1 MARLPSIQA
10 LQAFEAT
17 ARRLSVK
24 HAAAELHLTAGAVS
38 RQVQTLE
45 GQLGVALF
53 RRGHRKLD
61 LTPAGESYLAE
72 IAPPLAA
79 LQAAGE
85 RLRAGAVAPAVA
97 IVAYPTFAVRWL
109 IPRWGRFLDAHPEI
123 DLSLTTSLNPMD
135 FVAGD
140 ADLAIRVA
148 RAGDEGAPRL
158 MDVDLFPVAAP
169 AVAAR
174 LTDAAGLADET
185 LLHGTPRPDDWPRW
199 LASAGVQGV
208 DGRRGLRFESL
219 NLAYQAAIE
228 GLGVAIG
235 FGGLVADDLDAGRL
249 AQPFAHVRR
258 SGRAICLAKT
268 GRRPETPEVRVVRDW
283 LLAEAAVSSAR
294 SAASAGSAP

>member
-24 HAAAELHLTAGAVS
+24 HAAAELNLTAGAVS

-53 RRGHRKLD
+53 RRGHRKID
-61 LTPAGESYLAE
+61 LTPAGVAYLAE

-79 LQAAGE
+79 LHAAGE
-85 RLRAGAVAPAVA
+85 RLRAGAAAPAVA

-123 DLSLTTSLNPMD
+123 DLSLSTSLNPID

-148 RAGDEGAPRL
+148 NAGVAGACKL
-158 MDVDLFPVAAP
+158 MEVDLFPVAAP

-174 LTDAAGLADET
+174 LTDTSDLSRAT
-185 LLHGTPRPDDWPRW
+185 LLHSAPRPDDWPRW
-199 LASAGVQGV
+199 LESAGAIDV
-208 DGRRGLRFESL
+208 DGSRGLRFESL

-228 GLGVAIG
+228 GLGVAVG
-235 FGGLVADDLDAGRL
+235 LSALVAEDLAAGRL
-249 AQPFAHVRR
+249 VRPFAHARR
-258 SGRAICLAKT
+258 SSRAFYLATT
-268 GRRPETPEVRVVRDW
+268 GRRPETSQLRIVRDW
-283 LLAEAAVSSAR
+283 LIHEAGAR
-294 SAASAGSAP
+294 RVRAILDQSESD